1 MAHSPDKK
9 QPLGS
14 GCCRMRHLS
23 ARVGL
28 PSDRAARVYFERLL
42 EAFGCGEQIAA
53 VDYVGDADLVVSQ
66 VARGIEAR
74 SRGDHDRLSF
84 VLELL
89 EQPLRE
95 ALAAVDRQLDR
106 SNRTILSASACR
118 PPRSCSAP
126 R

>member
-1 MAHSPDKK
+1 MAHSLGKK

-14 GCCRMRHLS
+14 GCCRMRRLS
-23 ARVGL
+23 ARAGS
-28 PSDRAARVYFERLL
+28 PSDRAARVYLERLL

-66 VARGIEAR
+66 IARGIEAR

-95 ALAAVDRQLDR
+95 ALAAVDRRL
-106 SNRTILSASACR
+106 TIE
-118 PPRSCSAP
+118 
-126 R
+126 